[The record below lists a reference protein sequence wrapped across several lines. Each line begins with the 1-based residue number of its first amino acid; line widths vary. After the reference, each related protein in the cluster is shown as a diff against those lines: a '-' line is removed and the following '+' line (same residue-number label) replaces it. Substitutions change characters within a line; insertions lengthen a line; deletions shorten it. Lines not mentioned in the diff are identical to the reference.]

1 MFLSSDAQIVTGNSD
16 KRFGGYESQLTAC
29 YLAFLL
35 IDARKGFESWR
46 QKIAMMLQ
54 VTKIGIA
61 KPWRLTI
68 ILVGCRAIRPAYE
81 GIETRP
87 R

>member
-16 KRFGGYESQLTAC
+16 KRFGGYESQLTDC

-68 ILVGCRAIRPAYE
+68 ILVGESRDP
-81 GIETRP
+81 P
-87 R
+87 RL